1 MDTLSEEICDVI
13 NQALDSSSFMFTFP
27 GEFILLLL
35 QNVSLIFSV
44 IGVVEI

>member
-27 GEFILLLL
+27 GTFTLLILRNVLL
-35 QNVSLIFSV
+35 ISV
-44 IGVVEI
+44 